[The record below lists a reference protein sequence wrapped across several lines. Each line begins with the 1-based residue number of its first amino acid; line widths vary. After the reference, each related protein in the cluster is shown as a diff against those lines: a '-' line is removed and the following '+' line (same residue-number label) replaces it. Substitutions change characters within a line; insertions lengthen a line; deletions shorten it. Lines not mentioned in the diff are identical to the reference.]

1 MQLSLDQATALCRM
15 AALGAG
21 AGEEA
26 AGVLSRAIVTAEAEG
41 NDAVGLSHL
50 LAYLDSLTAGRIDGK
65 AEPAIARPALAVFLS
80 DARRGIA
87 HTGFERALE
96 DVAKAARL
104 FGIAVFAQKN
114 AYTCGALG
122 WFTRR
127 LAERGLV
134 ALATTNGPALMAG
147 GGSIRPVYC
156 TNPLSFAAPMA
167 GGAPLVIDQASSATA
182 FVKLRKAAEAGKPI
196 PEGWAVDAG
205 GNPTTDPA
213 EAMKGAL
220 LAFGGERGAN
230 IALMVEVLAA
240 GLTGANWSLDAPSFM
255 AGTENPGT
263 GLFVLAIEPK
273 LLDAR
278 FEQRMRD
285 QIERLGAGYGVY
297 VPGAGK
303 AEAAARAA
311 AVGLDVPT
319 EVVKR
324 ISDFAERRPPAS

>member
-26 AGVLSRAIVTAEAEG
+26 ADVLARATVTAEAEG
-41 NDAVGLSHL
+41 NSAVGLSHL
-50 LAYLDSLTAGRIDGK
+50 LDYLDSLAAGRIDGR
-65 AEPAIARPALAVFLS
+65 AEPVITRPALAVFLS

-134 ALATTNGPALMAG
+134 TIAATNGPALMAG

-156 TNPLSFAAPMA
+156 TNPLSFAAPVA
-167 GGAPLVIDQASSATA
+167 NTAPLVIDQASSATA
-182 FVKLRKAAEAGKPI
+182 FVSIRKAAEEGRAI
-196 PEGWAVDAG
+196 PEGWALDAG

-220 LAFGGERGAN
+220 LAFGGNRGAN
-230 IALMVEVLAA
+230 VALMVEVLAA
-240 GLTGANWSLDAPSFM
+240 GLTGASWSLDAPSFTTG
-255 AGTENPGT
+255 AESPGS
-263 GLFVLAIEPK
+263 GLFVAAISPT
-273 LLDAR
+273 LFDAD
-278 FEQRMRD
+278 FE
-285 QIERLGAGYGVY
+285 ERLGAQVERLRRRYGVHI
-297 VPGAGK
+297 PGRAGAEEAEK
-303 AEAAARAA
+303 AGAR
-311 AVGLDVPT
+311 GLTVSK
-319 EVVKR
+319 EVVQR
-324 ISDFAERRPPAS
+324 ISDFAVRYGA